1 MNNNKNDI
9 NNDEINN
16 YEQTNISLLVDVD
29 FSEEFILSG
38 SYKNNNS
45 DLINIGMRDVL
56 EDFSKIDFRKNKTLK
71 YFNESLK
78 TTFIEKYKQQNK
90 CEWMQ
95 IIKIFSI
102 LDTYHLLNIIFIYK
116 NNIYTRYQKLNTY
129 LKNIRNYQEKN
140 CNYFL
145 VALQNYLG

>member
-29 FSEEFILSG
+29 FSVEFILSG

-56 EDFSKIDFRKNKTLK
+56 
-71 YFNESLK
+71 
-78 TTFIEKYKQQNK
+78 
-90 CEWMQ
+90 
-95 IIKIFSI
+95 
-102 LDTYHLLNIIFIYK
+102 
-116 NNIYTRYQKLNTY
+116 
-129 LKNIRNYQEKN
+129 
-140 CNYFL
+140 
-145 VALQNYLG
+145 

>member
-1 MNNNKNDI
+1 M
-9 NNDEINN
+9 
-16 YEQTNISLLVDVD
+16 
-29 FSEEFILSG
+29 
-38 SYKNNNS
+38 
-45 DLINIGMRDVL
+45 
-56 EDFSKIDFRKNKTLK
+56 
-71 YFNESLK
+71 
-78 TTFIEKYKQQNK
+78 TFIEKYKQQNK

-116 NNIYTRYQKLNTY
+116 NNIYTRFQKLNTY

>member
-116 NNIYTRYQKLNTY
+116 NNIYTRFQKLNTY